1 MITKLDQ
8 LIDTVQKKE
17 RKRIVVA
24 FAEDAHTL
32 QAVSAAQKLG
42 IIDPIVVGNRN
53 NIIKTANEVGVDL
66 TNFVIQEEQTD
77 VASVHRAV
85 QMIHHGEADILMKG
99 LVSTDKYMRGILNKD
114 NGLVPPKG
122 TLSHVSVLEIPT
134 YHKLLTVTDVAV
146 LVQPTLAQKVQ
157 QTQYVRDVAKALGIE
172 MPKIALL
179 SATEQMLPN
188 IPSCYDAAIVS
199 TMGLRGQIPGCI
211 VDGPLALD
219 VAIDQETVRIK
230 KLASPID
237 GDADCLVFPSL
248 EAGNIFFKAATKLMK
263 AKLAAMVVGA
273 KVPCV
278 LTSRGDSEESKLYSI
293 ALAAIT
299 AK

>member
-8 LIDTVQKKE
+8 LIETVQKKE

-32 QAVSAAQKLG
+32 QAVSAAHKLG

-53 NIIKTANEVGVDL
+53 NIKRTAQEVGVDL
-66 TNFVIQEEQTD
+66 SEFIIQEEQTD
-77 VASVHRAV
+77 LASVHRAV

-99 LVSTDKYMRGILNKD
+99 LVSTDKYMRGILNKE

-134 YHKLLTVTDVAV
+134 YHKLLTITDVAV
-146 LVQPTLAQKVQ
+146 IVQPTLAQKVE
-157 QTQYVRDVAKALGIE
+157 QTKFVRDVAHAIGIE
-172 MPKIALL
+172 TPRIAML
-179 SATEQMLPN
+179 SATEQVLPN
-188 IPSCYDAAIVS
+188 IPSCFDASIIS

-211 VDGPLALD
+211 IDGPLALD
-219 VAIDQETVRIK
+219 VAIDKETVRVK
-230 KLASPID
+230 KLSSPVD
-237 GDADCLVFPSL
+237 GEADCLVFPSL
-248 EAGNIFFKAATKLMK
+248 EAGNIFFKSATKFMK
-263 AKLAAMVVGA
+263 AKVAAMVVGA
-273 KVPCV
+273 KAPCV
-278 LTSRGDSEESKLYSI
+278 LTSRGDSEQSKLYSI